1 MRPLNSTD
9 QRLVTM
15 TERANSPTRTTGTQW
30 TTFLAHLFLILAVW
44 TIFIKYLFPIA
55 FAMSSGEDWT
65 TYIYWDLW
73 PVAHLWLA
81 WALLVRPKHVR
92 VLAIGMSAVEI
103 LIIITLFSR
112 FLVDPEWSIW
122 RTNWFV
128 NKVFVL
134 ASFFLVLGTALFR
147 PAALGARSR

>member
-1 MRPLNSTD
+1 MAFDFARSREPAMTSRPEHLRN
-9 QRLVTM
+9 
-15 TERANSPTRTTGTQW
+15 PW
-30 TTFLAHLFLILAVW
+30 TTFLAHLFLILVAW
-44 TIFIKYLFPIA
+44 TLFIKYLFPIA
-55 FAMSSGEDWT
+55 YALANEEPWA

-73 PVAHLWLA
+73 PVAHIWLA
-81 WALLVRPKHVR
+81 WTLLARPR
-92 VLAIGMSAVEI
+92 YTRLLAIGMSAIEI

-134 ASFFLVLGTALFR
+134 GSFFLVLGTALLR
-147 PAALGARSR
+147 PEALKARPL

>member
-1 MRPLNSTD
+1 VAPP
-9 QRLVTM
+9 
-15 TERANSPTRTTGTQW
+15 TENLQNLPINPWAR
-30 TTFLAHLFLILAVW
+30 FLAHLFLILVAW
-44 TIFIKYLFPIA
+44 TVFIKYLFPLA
-55 FAMSSGEDWT
+55 FALVNGESWAS
-65 TYIYWDLW
+65 YIYWDLW

-81 WALLVRPKHVR
+81 WALLVRPGYTR
-92 VLAIGMSAVEI
+92 MLAIGMSVVEI

-112 FLVDPEWSIW
+112 FLIDPEWSIW

-147 PAALGARSR
+147 PAVMRTRSNCR

>member
-1 MRPLNSTD
+1 
-9 QRLVTM
+9 M
-15 TERANSPTRTTGTQW
+15 TSHSQSLRNRW
-30 TTFLAHLFLILAVW
+30 TVFLAHLFLILAAW
-44 TIFIKYLFPIA
+44 TIFIKYLFPVA
-55 FAMSSGEDWT
+55 FALAGEEPWA

-73 PVAHLWLA
+73 PLAHIWLA
-81 WALLVRPKHVR
+81 WALLARPGYTR
-92 VLAIGMSAVEI
+92 ILAITMSAVEI

-134 ASFFLVLGTALFR
+134 AAFFLVLGTALFWPR
-147 PAALGARSR
+147 AFQGRS